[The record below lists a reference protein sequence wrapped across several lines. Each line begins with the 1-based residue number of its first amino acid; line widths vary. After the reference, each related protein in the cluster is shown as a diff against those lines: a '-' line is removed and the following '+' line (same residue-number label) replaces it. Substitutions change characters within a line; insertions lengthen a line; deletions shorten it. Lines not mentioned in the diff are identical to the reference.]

1 MSRNQKPCSSNYQ
14 LQLQLLIAIHWS
26 FVGKY
31 AGNSTVQEAR
41 INVSLA
47 FRGSASSSSYAFAS
61 SLSLVFYF
69 FSIGKMADQK
79 RQNVQESRV

>member
-1 MSRNQKPCSSNYQ
+1 MFRNQKPCSSNYQ

-26 FVGKY
+26 FLGKY
-31 AGNSTVQEAR
+31 AGNSTVQETG
-41 INVSLA
+41 INVSPA
-47 FRGSASSSSYAFAS
+47 FRGSASSSSCAFAS
-61 SLSLVFYF
+61 SLSLVVYC